1 MLQNEFSFY
10 RGAARVMAAD
20 LAATARSGLD
30 VQMCGDAHVSNFG
43 FYGSPERRLVFD
55 AHHFDE
61 TPPRP
66 LAFAVKR
73 LVAPLVGARRQNG
86 LSRQRGR
93 WGAGAGGVGRAHL

>member
-43 FYGSPERRLVFD
+43 FYGSPERRLGFD
-55 AHHFDE
+55 ANHLE
-61 TPPRP
+61 GIPPP
-66 LAFAVKR
+66 AFGVDVKR
-73 LVAPLVGARRQNG
+73 TGASLVGAGRANS
-86 LSRQRGR
+86 LSRNRGPSGG
-93 WGAGAGGVGRAHL
+93 GAGMRR